1 MSGSF
6 NVSRDIFDHPMFS
19 AEPLTWREA
28 WLWLIAKAA
37 WQPVRIRVRN
47 GRSEE
52 TLTLRR
58 GELSYSR
65 SYMQKAWKW
74 TSEKRVRTFLA
85 RLERDGMVTLQTGQL
100 QTIICICN
108 YDSFQLR
115 PTIEGQQS
123 GQQWAGNGPEVNT
136 LEYLR
141 KDNTRSRSEKSG
153 EFDRWYALYPK
164 KVEKIA
170 AQRSFT
176 RLTAS
181 GAITFD
187 NLMSVTTRFA
197 ASVAGKDKQFVK
209 GPAVWLD
216 KGCYLDEPDAPS
228 QTPGG
233 AIAPPTRDPST
244 FSDEDWRTFLGR
256 WNDTGEWSISYWGPK
271 PGQPGCCVP
280 ARLLL
285 NSASDRTAGE
295 AAS

>member
-1 MSGSF
+1 MSGFF
-6 NVSRDIFDHPMFS
+6 NVSRDIFDHPMFA

-37 WQPVRIRVRN
+37 WQPLRIRVRN
-47 GRSEE
+47 GRSED

-85 RLERDGMVTLQTGQL
+85 RLERDEMVTLQTGQL

-108 YDSFQLR
+108 YDAFQLR
-115 PTIEGQQS
+115 PTSEGQQS
-123 GQQWAGNGPEVNT
+123 DHQTGQQRAVNGPEEVNT

-141 KDNTRSRSEKSG
+141 KDNTPSRAEKS
-153 EFDRWYALYPK
+153 EQFDRWYAAYPK

-170 AQRSFT
+170 AQKNFAKVM
-176 RLTAS
+176 AS
-181 GAITFD
+181 GKISFD
-187 NLMSVTTRFA
+187 ELMASTARYAAQVANTEHRFI
-197 ASVAGKDKQFVK
+197 K
-209 GPAVWLD
+209 GPNAWLV
-216 KGCYLDEPDAPS
+216 KGCYLDEPDAS
-228 QTPGG
+228 SRSPGS

-244 FSDEDWRTFLGR
+244 FSDEEWRTVLGR
-256 WNDTGEWSISYWGPK
+256 WNETGEWSISYWGPT

-285 NSASDRTAGE
+285 N
-295 AAS
+295 